1 MVPPIFSV
9 SVRWTLL
16 DFLITSAQLLF
27 AQTLLN
33 GTTSVMADLIII
45 YALMKLS
52 LDKMHCNF

>member
-9 SVRWTLL
+9 SDRWTLL
-16 DFLITSAQLLF
+16 DFLTSAQLLF

-33 GTTSVMADLIII
+33 GTTSIMADLIII

-52 LDKMHCNF
+52 LDKMNCNF